1 MSWVI
6 TAVVTVAAGTVYQTQ
21 QAKKAQ
27 EQARK
32 DQLEDQR
39 QARKAAV
46 FSETEG
52 EGMGQLGKI
61 SLEVD
66 DELEENEAVSS
77 NLKV

>member
-1 MSWVI
+1 MSWLAAAVI
-6 TAVVTVAAGTVYQTQ
+6 AGTVYQTR

-39 QARKAAV
+39 QARRSEIFA
-46 FSETEG
+46 ETEG